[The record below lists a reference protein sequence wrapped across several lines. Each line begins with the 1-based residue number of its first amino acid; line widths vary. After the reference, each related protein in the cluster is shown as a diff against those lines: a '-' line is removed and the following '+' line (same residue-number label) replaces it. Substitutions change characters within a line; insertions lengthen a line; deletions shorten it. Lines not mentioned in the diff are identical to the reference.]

1 MCVVCYC
8 MCEYESY
15 GDCLLPEGEE
25 CPIEEQRAYLAY
37 LEAKGMN
44 EFYKEEE
51 QDELR

>member
-1 MCVVCYC
+1 MTCYQN
-8 MCEYESY
+8 CEFENY

-37 LEAKGMN
+37 LEAEGMN

-51 QDELR
+51 EQDELH